1 LLYPKSTPIDFSI
14 KWHPKLPASNSNF
27 KLLQQTSESRLPKPI
42 KHTDMNK
49 NLYFIFVLFFLFS
62 IKGNAQINQTPQKK
76 KPWNAHWIAAKD
88 NSGTDYGVFYFRK
101 SIELKE
107 KPKAFN
113 IQVSADNRYKL
124 YVNGKIVSM
133 GPARG
138 DTYFWNY
145 ETVDIAAYLSSGKNT
160 VSAIVW
166 NEADY
171 RPEAQ
176 VSVRTAFIIQGES
189 KSEEILNTN
198 DSWKCIQDKGYL
210 PIPGYFFAASKGQ
223 LVEMSQTVKGDWKA
237 VNFDDSSW
245 PTASKLF
252 DGKLKGMSDGLAWQL
267 VASTLP
273 QMELTYQRIPVLRSA
288 TGMKV
293 PADFP
298 AKKVPVTIPA
308 NTTAILLLDQT
319 FYTNAYVTL
328 NFSKGKAAG
337 ISLGYAETL
346 YDKGTSN
353 NELRKSNRNDVEG
366 KKFIGRIDSLI
377 ADGSDNQSFTT
388 LNYRSY
394 RYLRLIVKTKDQPL
408 VIEDLYGT
416 YTAYPFKSNYV
427 FKSDNPQI
435 NQILDIGWRTVRL
448 NAWETYMDCPY
459 YEQLQYIGDT
469 RIQAMVSYY
478 NSGDDRLA
486 RNALNLMDRSRLT
499 EGVTMSRYPT
509 KSTQIISTFSM
520 WYIGMLHDYWMY
532 RPDSDFIKEKLTG
545 QRAILE
551 FFSKYQQQD
560 GSVKDMPYWRFVD
573 WVGDMGWG
581 PMGAD
586 GTAAIYDVQ
595 LLLAYQWAADMERA
609 MGIGFYADHYSQ
621 KAAQLKATIKRK
633 YWDSEKRLFADTEEK
648 KGYSQHVNSLAI
660 LANIVDEGE
669 VSGMG
674 KRLIEDKSLTQCTIY
689 FKYYL
694 HQALA
699 KAGFGDDYM
708 NWLDIW
714 RENIKMGLTTW
725 AEDSSLQTVRSDCHA
740 WGASPN
746 IDFFKIVLGID
757 TDAPGFSKIKIEP
770 HLGSMTNVSG
780 EMPHPKGKVKVSYLM
795 KKGKRTVNI
804 NLPDQTPGTLI
815 WKGKSHILNPGANV
829 FQL

>member
-1 LLYPKSTPIDFSI
+1 MNEKNWCFLL
-14 KWHPKLPASNSNF
+14 
-27 KLLQQTSESRLPKPI
+27 
-42 KHTDMNK
+42 M
-49 NLYFIFVLFFLFS
+49 LFFLFS
-62 IKGNAQINQTPQKK
+62 MKGDAQITKPADER
-76 KPWNAHWIAAKD
+76 KPWNAQWIAAKH

-101 SIELKE
+101 SIQLQE
-107 KPKAFN
+107 KPDSFN

-124 YVNGKIVSM
+124 FVNGKIVSM

-145 ETVDIAAYLSSGKNT
+145 ETVNIAAYLSSGKNT
-160 VSAIVW
+160 ISAIVW
-166 NEADY
+166 NEGDY

-176 VSVRTAFIIQGES
+176 VSVRTAFILQG
-189 KSEEILNTN
+189 KSPAEEILNTN
-198 DSWKCIQDKGYL
+198 DSWKCIQDKAYL

-223 LVEMSQTVKGDWKA
+223 MVEMSQRVKGDWKA
-237 VNFDDSSW
+237 VSFNDKSW

-273 QMELTYQRIPVLRSA
+273 QMELTYQRIPALRSA
-288 TGMKV
+288 AGIKV
-293 PADFP
+293 PVGFP
-298 AKKVPVTIPA
+298 AKKVPLTVPA
-308 NTTAILLLDQT
+308 NSKITLLLDQT

-346 YDKGTSN
+346 YDNGANKD
-353 NELRKSNRNDVEG
+353 ELRKSNRNDVAG
-366 KKFIGRIDSLI
+366 KKFVGRIDSLI
-377 ADGSDNQSFTT
+377 ADGSDGQSYTT

-394 RYLRLIVKTKDQPL
+394 RYLRLIVQTKDEPL

-435 NQILDIGWRTVRL
+435 NQILDIGWRTARL

-509 KSTQIISTFSM
+509 KSSQIISTFSM

-532 RPDSDFIKEKLTG
+532 RPDHDFIKDKLTG

-551 FFSKYQQQD
+551 FFSKYQQND

-609 MGIGFYADHYSQ
+609 MGISFYADHYTQ
-621 KAAQLKATIKRK
+621 KADQLKATIKRK
-633 YWDSEKRLFADTEEK
+633 YWDDENKLYSDTEEK
-648 KGYSQHVNSLAI
+648 RGYSQHVNSLAI
-660 LANIVDEGE
+660 LAGIVDEAD
-669 VSGMG
+669 VAVIG

-699 KAGFGDDYM
+699 KAGFGNDYM
-708 NWLDIW
+708 NWLGIW
-714 RENIKMGLTTW
+714 QENIKMGLTTW

-757 TDAPGFSKIKIEP
+757 SDAPGFSKVKIKP
-770 HLGSMTNVSG
+770 HLGSMKNASG
-780 EMPHPKGKVKVSYLM
+780 EMPHPKGKVEVNYQQ
-795 KKGKRTVNI
+795 KKGKWAIRI
-804 NLPDQTPGTLI
+804 NLPEQTPGEFIWNGKKYALI
-815 WKGKSHILNPGANV
+815 PGANS
-829 FQL
+829 FLL

>member
-1 LLYPKSTPIDFSI
+1 
-14 KWHPKLPASNSNF
+14 
-27 KLLQQTSESRLPKPI
+27 
-42 KHTDMNK
+42 MNK
-49 NLYFIFVLFFLFS
+49 NLYVLFVLLFLFS
-62 IKGNAQINQTPQKK
+62 MKGIAHNSQPELERR
-76 KPWNAHWIAAKD
+76 PWNAQWIAANN
-88 NSGTDYGVFYFRK
+88 NSGIDYGVFYFRK
-101 SIELKE
+101 TLTLKE
-107 KPKAFN
+107 KPASFQ
-113 IQVSADNRYKL
+113 IHVSADNRYKL
-124 YVNGKIVSM
+124 YINGKIVSL

-138 DTYFWNY
+138 DTFYWNY
-145 ETVDIAAYLSSGKNT
+145 ETVDIAPYLTGGKNAIT
-160 VSAIVW
+160 AIVW
-166 NEADY
+166 NEAEY

-176 VSVRTAFIIQGES
+176 VSVRTAFIIQG
-189 KSEEILNTN
+189 KSEAEDILNTN
-198 DSWKCIQDKGYL
+198 DSWKCIQDKGYM
-210 PIPGYFFAASKGQ
+210 PVPGYFFAASKGQ
-223 LVEMSQTVKGDWKA
+223 LVDMSQSVKGDWHEA
-237 VNFDDSSW
+237 GFNDSAW
-245 PTASKLF
+245 PAAAKLF
-252 DGKLKGMSDGLAWQL
+252 DGKLKGMSDGLAWEL

-273 QMELTYQRIPVLRSA
+273 QTELTYQRIPSLRTA

-293 PADFP
+293 PAGFP
-298 AKKVPVTIPA
+298 NKKVPVTIPA
-308 NTTAILLLDQT
+308 NSTVTLLLDQT
-319 FYTNAYVTL
+319 YYTNAYVTL
-328 NFSKGKAAG
+328 NFSKGKGAG

-346 YDKGTSN
+346 YDKSAAN
-353 NELRKSNRNDVEG
+353 NELRKSNRNEVEG
-366 KKFIGRIDSLI
+366 KKFVGRIDSLL
-377 ADGSDNQSFTT
+377 ADGTDGQSFTT

-394 RYLRLIVKTKDQPL
+394 RYLRLIVHTKNEPL

-416 YTAYPFKSNYV
+416 YTAYPFKANYV
-427 FKSDNPQI
+427 FKSDNPEI
-435 NQILDIGWRTVRL
+435 NQILDIGWRTARL

-469 RIQAMVSYY
+469 RIQAMISYY

-551 FFSKYQQQD
+551 FFSKYQQKD
-560 GSVKDMPYWRFVD
+560 GSVKDMPYWKFVD

-581 PMGAD
+581 PMGPD

-595 LLLAYQWAADMERA
+595 LLLAYQWAADMEQA
-609 MGIGFYADHYSQ
+609 MGIAFYAEYYNQ
-621 KAAQLKATIKRK
+621 KATQLKATIKRK
-633 YWDSEKRLFADTEEK
+633 YWDSTKKLFADTEEK

-660 LANIVDEGE
+660 LAGIVDDSEI
-669 VSGMG
+669 SNLG

-699 KAGFGDDYM
+699 KAGYGDDYM
-708 NWLDIW
+708 NWLGIW
-714 RENIKMGLTTW
+714 RDNIKMGLTTW

-757 TDAPGFSKIKIEP
+757 SDAPGFSKIKIEP

-780 EMPHPKGKVKVSYLM
+780 EMPHPNGKVVVSYLM
-795 KKGKRTVNI
+795 KKGKWAINI
-804 NLPDQTPGTLI
+804 NLPNQTPGTFI
-815 WKGKSHILNPGANV
+815 WKGKSHELNPGANV